1 MHLIPAIHPYIG
13 GASGVGH
20 SSNYQVKDPEMF
32 YIAPTKA
39 MAMTII
45 DLLYDDAAVAQGIIK
60 NFEPIYK
67 NKEEYLKAWQEIAK

>member
-1 MHLIPAIHPYIG
+1 MPAIHPYIG
-13 GASGVGH
+13 GAIGVGH

-45 DLLYDDAAVAQGIIK
+45 DLLYDDAAVAEKLIQD
-60 NFEPIYK
+60 FVPVYK
-67 NKEEYLKAWQEIAK
+67 NKEDNLKALEEIAK

>member
-1 MHLIPAIHPYIG
+1 
-13 GASGVGH
+13 
-20 SSNYQVKDPEMF
+20 
-32 YIAPTKA
+32 